1 MSDPSSEKGAGVYDV
16 VIVGA
21 GPAGLT
27 AAIYASRG
35 RLKTAVLERNM
46 AGGQIALTDLV
57 ENYPGFPEG
66 ISGFDLSQKMKEQ
79 AEKFGAE
86 MREIEGVAELRQDAE
101 GCYVVVTD
109 REEIHARSVI
119 LAPGVEPRRS
129 GIPGEAEFI
138 GRGVSWCATC
148 DGALYRGKTVAVIG
162 GGDSAVEEGMFLTK
176 FADKVYLVHRRD
188 ELRAAPIAQERAFA
202 NSKFEFVW
210 DSVPKQIDGA
220 ELVEA
225 LEVENVKTGEARS
238 LPVNGVFMYIGQIPN
253 TAWLKDTVELDDY
266 GYIVTDGLLRTALP
280 GVFACGDA
288 RANPLKQIVM
298 AVGEGALAAV
308 QVERY
313 LDDLESAPGT
323 KQAVATGENA
333 PPRPDT
339 RGRRP
344 PQHPARAPPPV
355 HNADASAPARY
366 ASAQP
371 SPDAGRARTPPAQ
384 PKRHAGAP
392 THTTPAQSRL
402 SPAQRPA
409 PSPTGGRTWTLSRRT
424 TSKPRSSRR
433 PARSWST
440 SGPSGAAPA
449 A

>member
-1 MSDPSSEKGAGVYDV
+1 MPEPTSETGAEVFDV

-86 MREIEGVAELRQDAE
+86 MHEIEGVSELRADPE
-101 GCYVVVTD
+101 GGYVVVTD
-109 REEIHARSVI
+109 REELRARAVI

-148 DGALYRGKTVAVIG
+148 DGALYRGRTVAVIG

-176 FADKVYLVHRRD
+176 FAEKVYLVHRRD

-202 NSKFEFVW
+202 NPKFEFVW
-210 DSVPKQIDGA
+210 DSVPRRIDGA
-220 ELVEA
+220 EMVED
-225 LEVENVKTGEARS
+225 LEVENVKTGELRK
-238 LPVNGVFMYIGQIPN
+238 LPVNGVFVYIGQIPN
-253 TAWLKDTVELDDY
+253 TEWLKGTVDIDEY
-266 GYIVTDGLLRTALP
+266 GYIVTDGLLRTELP

-308 QVERY
+308 QAERY
-313 LDDLESAPGT
+313 LDQLDDPPEGIKDA
-323 KQAVATGENA
+323 AGE
-333 PPRPDT
+333 
-339 RGRRP
+339 
-344 PQHPARAPPPV
+344 
-355 HNADASAPARY
+355 
-366 ASAQP
+366 
-371 SPDAGRARTPPAQ
+371 
-384 PKRHAGAP
+384 
-392 THTTPAQSRL
+392 
-402 SPAQRPA
+402 
-409 PSPTGGRTWTLSRRT
+409 
-424 TSKPRSSRR
+424 
-433 PARSWST
+433 
-440 SGPSGAAPA
+440 GAAA
-449 A
+449 AGTQR

>member
-1 MSDPSSEKGAGVYDV
+1 MSDPSSETGADVYDV

-86 MREIEGVAELRQDAE
+86 MREIEGVAELRSDPE

-109 REEIHARSVI
+109 REQIRTRAVI

-176 FADKVYLVHRRD
+176 FAEKVYLVHRRD

-202 NSKFEFVW
+202 NPKFEFVW
-210 DSVPKQIDGA
+210 DSIPKQIDGA
-220 ELVEA
+220 EMVEA
-225 LEVENVKTGEARS
+225 LEVENVKTGEGRS

-253 TAWLKDTVELDDY
+253 TAWLKGIVELDEY
-266 GYIVTDGLLRTALP
+266 GYIVTDELLRTKLP

-288 RANPLKQIVM
+288 RANPLKQIAM

-308 QVERY
+308 QAERY
-313 LDDLESAPGT
+313 LDELESAPGT
-323 KQAVATGENA
+323 TTAAGESAAAAAHATLTNA
-333 PPRPDT
+333 
-339 RGRRP
+339 RR
-344 PQHPARAPPPV
+344 RATLM
-355 HNADASAPARY
+355 R
-366 ASAQP
+366 
-371 SPDAGRARTPPAQ
+371 AGSQ
-384 PKRHAGAP
+384 
-392 THTTPAQSRL
+392 RL
-402 SPAQRPA
+402 
-409 PSPTGGRTWTLSRRT
+409 TGGCRWTLSHRT
-424 TSKPRSSRR
+424 TSRPRSSRR

>member
-1 MSDPSSEKGAGVYDV
+1 MSEPVSETGADVFDV

-27 AAIYASRG
+27 AGIYASRG
-35 RLKTAVLERNM
+35 RLKTAILERNM

-86 MREIEGVAELRQDAE
+86 MREIEGVSELRSDPE

-109 REEIHARSVI
+109 REEIRTRAVI

-148 DGALYRGKTVAVIG
+148 DGALYRGRTVAVIG

-176 FADKVYLVHRRD
+176 FAEKVYLVHRRD
-188 ELRAAPIAQERAFA
+188 ELRAAEIAQERAFA
-202 NSKFEFVW
+202 NPKVEFVW

-220 ELVEA
+220 EMVEA
-225 LEVENVKTGEARS
+225 LEVENVKTGEGRT

-253 TAWLKDTVELDDY
+253 TAWLKDTVELDEY
-266 GYIVTDGLLRTALP
+266 GYIVTDDLLRTDLP

-288 RANPLKQIVM
+288 HANPLKQIVM

-313 LDDLESAPGT
+313 LDALEGPPEGA
-323 KQAVATGENA
+323 KDAAGEGA
-333 PPRPDT
+333 
-339 RGRRP
+339 
-344 PQHPARAPPPV
+344 AA
-355 HNADASAPARY
+355 
-366 ASAQP
+366 
-371 SPDAGRARTPPAQ
+371 AGR
-384 PKRHAGAP
+384 
-392 THTTPAQSRL
+392 
-402 SPAQRPA
+402 
-409 PSPTGGRTWTLSRRT
+409 
-424 TSKPRSSRR
+424 
-433 PARSWST
+433 
-440 SGPSGAAPA
+440 
-449 A
+449 